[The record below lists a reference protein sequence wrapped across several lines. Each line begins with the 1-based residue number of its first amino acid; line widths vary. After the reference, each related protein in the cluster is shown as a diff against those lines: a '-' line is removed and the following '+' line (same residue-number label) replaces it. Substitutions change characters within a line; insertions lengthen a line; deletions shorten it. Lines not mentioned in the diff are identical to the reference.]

1 MALRFWKEEQLGDD
15 LKYLVEEAKKA
26 KMTAAEKEQQRRSF
40 AYGNT
45 HIENADITRKTVDDA
60 AELLQR
66 QKQQK

>member
-1 MALRFWKEEQLGDD
+1 LGND

-26 KMTAAEKEQQRRSF
+26 RMTPAEKEQQRRSF

-45 HIENADITRKTVDDA
+45 HIENSDITRKTVDDA
-60 AELLQR
+60 AELLRR

>member
-1 MALRFWKEEQLGDD
+1 MTDD
-15 LKYLVEEAKKA
+15 LKYLVEEARKT

-45 HIENADITRKTVDDA
+45 HIENSDITRKTIDDA
-60 AELLQR
+60 AALLDR